1 MKNKTLLESIERIKV
16 LMEVS
21 IITESVQ
28 WATIGKNL
36 VGFLEKLPGLSKDS
50 LDDIAKLTVAKS
62 DTEAIDILAKL
73 ANKEQILSD
82 NILPVIYKNL
92 PSEVQKEIEQIKVF
106 AKDQLKQGV
115 KAESLSPLID
125 KRINV
130 IDSPF
135 DGIKKML
142 QDDIKKAIPEYI
154 PGNLSKTVVDDIIV
168 TPDPPTPKPNPK
180 GVGDEISALIKEWEK
195 IIPKGKI
202 SPKDWLLMNDLPLR
216 SIRANINY
224 LLNGWWN
231 RIKAGREQSLNKI
244 ASLIKRASEEYGS
257 QRIDPELYRTI
268 DIEIQALRKDDIDAM
283 KLVYDEIE
291 RQLGLTLKDG
301 STAKAVR
308 DLIEKNSDMA
318 GNRVRWRD
326 YVMDESWIGK
336 LFGLPKGDT
345 WLQRGGKWFWNFIE
359 RAVMFL
365 TTGQL
370 RKIEEINQ
378 QFFKTYGPAT
388 GLVYGYLYF
397 QFMSKVIYPL
407 YFSIFDTF
415 YYGFTRETPA
425 EEQNGETWRLFISNF
440 EDNFFNAFQSV
451 EREFEAQTGQ
461 YVDKQE
467 FDFWKSVNPF
477 SNFWDDLE
485 NGFDYVTAGRLQ
497 ERRREL
503 EDETRQR
510 FEDAGMRVPETPV
523 VVNPRPAPAPVVVNP
538 ERPNITPSPA
548 PSPGGGGRRRRPGT
562 ES

>member
-50 LDDIAKLTVAKS
+50 LADMAKLAVAKS
-62 DTEAIDILAKL
+62 DTEAIDILVKL
-73 ANKEQILSD
+73 ANKEQILFD
-82 NILPVIYKNL
+82 NISPVIYKNL

-106 AKDQLKQGV
+106 ARDQLQKGA
-115 KAESLSPLID
+115 KAERLSPLID

-130 IDSPF
+130 MESPYSEL
-135 DGIKKML
+135 KKMF
-142 QDDIKKAIPEYI
+142 QNDIKKAIPEYI
-154 PGNLSKTVVDDIIV
+154 PGDLSKIIDDTI
-168 TPDPPTPKPNPK
+168 PNPPTPKPNPK

-195 IIPKGKI
+195 IIPKGTI

-216 SIRANINY
+216 SMRANINY

-231 RIKAGREQSLNKI
+231 GIKAGREQSLNKI
-244 ASLIKRASEEYGS
+244 ASLIKRASQDYGS
-257 QRIDPELYRTI
+257 QRINDELYRTI
-268 DIEIQALRKDDIDAM
+268 DIEIQALRKDDDDAM

-326 YVMDESWIGK
+326 YIMDESWIGK

-359 RAVMFL
+359 RGVMFL

-370 RKIEEINQ
+370 RKVEEINQ
-378 QFFKTYGPAT
+378 QFFKKYGPAN
-388 GLVYGYLYF
+388 GLVVGYLYF

-415 YYGFTRETPA
+415 YYGFTRDTPA
-425 EEQNGETWRLFISNF
+425 EEQNGETWRLFVSNF
-440 EDNFFNAFQSV
+440 KDNFFNAFQSV
-451 EREFEAQTGQ
+451 EKEFEAQTGQ
-461 YVDKQE
+461 YVEKQE

-477 SNFWDDLE
+477 SNFWDDLL

>member
-1 MKNKTLLESIERIKV
+1 MKNKTLLENIERIKV

-28 WATIGKNL
+28 WATIAKNL
-36 VGFLEKLPGLSKDS
+36 VGFLEKLPGLSRDS
-50 LDDIAKLTVAKS
+50 LADIAKLAVAKS

-106 AKDQLKQGV
+106 ARDQLKQGV
-115 KAESLSPLID
+115 KAESLNPLID
-125 KRINV
+125 KRINA

-142 QDDIKKAIPEYI
+142 QDDIRKAIPEYI
-154 PGNLSKTVVDDIIV
+154 PGNLSKTVVDDVIV

-195 IIPKGKI
+195 IIPKGTI
-202 SPKDWLLMNDLPLR
+202 SPKDWLLMNDLPVR
-216 SIRANINY
+216 SMRANINY

-231 RIKAGREQSLNKI
+231 KIKAGREQSLNKI
-244 ASLIKRASEEYGS
+244 ASLIKRASQDYGS
-257 QRIDPELYRTI
+257 QRINDELYRTI
-268 DIEIQALRKDDIDAM
+268 DIEIQALRKDDMDAM

-301 STAKAVR
+301 SKAKAVR

-326 YVMDESWIGK
+326 YIMDESWIGK

-345 WLQRGGKWFWNFIE
+345 WFQRGGKWFWNFIE
-359 RAVMFL
+359 RGVMFL

-370 RKIEEINQ
+370 RKVEELNQ
-378 QFFKTYGPAT
+378 QFFKKYGPAT
-388 GLVYGYLYF
+388 GLIYGYLYF
-397 QFMSKVIYPL
+397 QLMSKVIYPL

-415 YYGFTRETPA
+415 YYGFTRDTPA
-425 EEQNGETWRLFISNF
+425 EEQNGETWRLFVSNF
-440 EDNFFNAFQSV
+440 KDNFFNAFQSV
-451 EREFEAQTGQ
+451 EKEFEAQTEQ
-461 YVDKQE
+461 YVEKQE

-477 SNFWDDLE
+477 NYFWDDLE

-523 VVNPRPAPAPVVVNP
+523 VFNPNQEPAPVVVNP
-538 ERPNITPSPA
+538 QQPDITPSPA

-562 ES
+562 

>member
-50 LDDIAKLTVAKS
+50 LADMAKLAVAKS
-62 DTEAIDILAKL
+62 DTEAIDILVKL
-73 ANKEQILSD
+73 ANKEQILFD
-82 NILPVIYKNL
+82 NISPVIYKNL

-106 AKDQLKQGV
+106 ARDQLQKGA
-115 KAESLSPLID
+115 KAERLSPLID

-130 IDSPF
+130 MESPYSEL
-135 DGIKKML
+135 KKMF
-142 QDDIKKAIPEYI
+142 QNDIKKAIPEYI
-154 PGNLSKTVVDDIIV
+154 PGDLSKIIDDTI
-168 TPDPPTPKPNPK
+168 PNPPTPKPNPK

-378 QFFKTYGPAT
+378 QFFKTYGPAR

-510 FEDAGMRVPETPV
+510 FEDAGMRVPEVPIIVSPNQTPSTPV
-523 VVNPRPAPAPVVVNP
+523 VTPTLRIVVP
-538 ERPNITPSPA
+538 
-548 PSPGGGGRRRRPGT
+548 PGGPPGGPPG
-562 ES
+562 SP

>member
-50 LDDIAKLTVAKS
+50 LADIAKLAVAKS

-106 AKDQLKQGV
+106 ARDQLKQGV

-125 KRINV
+125 KLINA

-154 PGNLSKTVVDDIIV
+154 PGNLSKTVVDDVIV

-195 IIPKGKI
+195 IIPKGTI

-216 SIRANINY
+216 SMRANINY

-231 RIKAGREQSLNKI
+231 GIKAGREQSLNKI
-244 ASLIKRASEEYGS
+244 ASLIKRASQDYGS
-257 QRIDPELYRTI
+257 QRINDELYRTI
-268 DIEIQALRKDDIDAM
+268 DIEIQALRKDDDDAM

-301 STAKAVR
+301 SKAKAVR

-326 YVMDESWIGK
+326 YIMDESWIGK

-359 RAVMFL
+359 RGVMFL

-370 RKIEEINQ
+370 RKVEEINQ
-378 QFFKTYGPAT
+378 QFFKKYGPAK
-388 GLVYGYLYF
+388 GLIYGYLYF
-397 QFMSKVIYPL
+397 QLMSKVIYPL

-415 YYGFTRETPA
+415 YYGFTRDTPA
-425 EEQNGETWRLFISNF
+425 EEQNGETWRLFVSNF
-440 EDNFFNAFQSV
+440 KDNFFNAFQSV
-451 EREFEAQTGQ
+451 EKEFEAQTGQ
-461 YVDKQE
+461 YVEKQE

-477 SNFWDDLE
+477 SNFWDDLL

-510 FEDAGMRVPETPV
+510 FEDAGMRVPEVPIIVSPNQTPSTPV
-523 VVNPRPAPAPVVVNP
+523 VTPTLRIVVP
-538 ERPNITPSPA
+538 
-548 PSPGGGGRRRRPGT
+548 PGGPPGGPPG
-562 ES
+562 SP

>member
-1 MKNKTLLESIERIKV
+1 
-16 LMEVS
+16 
-21 IITESVQ
+21 
-28 WATIGKNL
+28 
-36 VGFLEKLPGLSKDS
+36 
-50 LDDIAKLTVAKS
+50 
-62 DTEAIDILAKL
+62 
-73 ANKEQILSD
+73 
-82 NILPVIYKNL
+82 
-92 PSEVQKEIEQIKVF
+92 
-106 AKDQLKQGV
+106 
-115 KAESLSPLID
+115 
-125 KRINV
+125 
-130 IDSPF
+130 
-135 DGIKKML
+135 
-142 QDDIKKAIPEYI
+142 
-154 PGNLSKTVVDDIIV
+154 
-168 TPDPPTPKPNPK
+168 
-180 GVGDEISALIKEWEK
+180 
-195 IIPKGKI
+195 
-202 SPKDWLLMNDLPLR
+202 
-216 SIRANINY
+216 
-224 LLNGWWN
+224 
-231 RIKAGREQSLNKI
+231 
-244 ASLIKRASEEYGS
+244 
-257 QRIDPELYRTI
+257 
-268 DIEIQALRKDDIDAM
+268 
-283 KLVYDEIE
+283 
-291 RQLGLTLKDG
+291 
-301 STAKAVR
+301 
-308 DLIEKNSDMA
+308 
-318 GNRVRWRD
+318 
-326 YVMDESWIGK
+326 
-336 LFGLPKGDT
+336 
-345 WLQRGGKWFWNFIE
+345 
-359 RAVMFL
+359 MFL

>member
-1 MKNKTLLESIERIKV
+1 
-16 LMEVS
+16 
-21 IITESVQ
+21 
-28 WATIGKNL
+28 
-36 VGFLEKLPGLSKDS
+36 
-50 LDDIAKLTVAKS
+50 
-62 DTEAIDILAKL
+62 
-73 ANKEQILSD
+73 
-82 NILPVIYKNL
+82 
-92 PSEVQKEIEQIKVF
+92 VQKEIEQIKVF
-106 AKDQLKQGV
+106 ARDQLQKGA

-345 WLQRGGKWFWNFIE
+345 WLQRGG
-359 RAVMFL
+359 
-365 TTGQL
+365 
-370 RKIEEINQ
+370 
-378 QFFKTYGPAT
+378 
-388 GLVYGYLYF
+388 
-397 QFMSKVIYPL
+397 
-407 YFSIFDTF
+407 
-415 YYGFTRETPA
+415 
-425 EEQNGETWRLFISNF
+425 
-440 EDNFFNAFQSV
+440 
-451 EREFEAQTGQ
+451 
-461 YVDKQE
+461 
-467 FDFWKSVNPF
+467 
-477 SNFWDDLE
+477 
-485 NGFDYVTAGRLQ
+485 
-497 ERRREL
+497 
-503 EDETRQR
+503 
-510 FEDAGMRVPETPV
+510 
-523 VVNPRPAPAPVVVNP
+523 
-538 ERPNITPSPA
+538 
-548 PSPGGGGRRRRPGT
+548 
-562 ES
+562 

>member
-50 LDDIAKLTVAKS
+50 LADIAKLAVAKS

-106 AKDQLKQGV
+106 ARDQLKQGV

-154 PGNLSKTVVDDIIV
+154 PGKVSKTVVDDVIV

-180 GVGDEISALIKEWEK
+180 GVGDELSALIKEWEK
-195 IIPKGKI
+195 IIPKGTI

-216 SIRANINY
+216 SMRANINY
-224 LLNGWWN
+224 VLNGWWN
-231 RIKAGREQSLNKI
+231 KIKAGREQSLNKI

-257 QRIDPELYRTI
+257 QRINDELYRTI
-268 DIEIQALRKDDIDAM
+268 DIEIQALRKDDKDAM

-301 STAKAVR
+301 SKAKAVR
-308 DLIEKNSDMA
+308 DFIEKNSDMA

-326 YVMDESWIGK
+326 YIMDESWIGK
-336 LFGLPKGDT
+336 LFDIPKGDT
-345 WLQRGGKWFWNFIE
+345 WFKKGGLWFLNFIE
-359 RAVMFL
+359 RTAMFL

-370 RKIEEINQ
+370 RKVSELNE
-378 QFFKTYGPAT
+378 QFFKKYGPAT
-388 GLVYGYLYF
+388 GLLYGYLYF
-397 QFMSKVIYPL
+397 QFMSKVMYPL

-425 EEQNGETWRLFISNF
+425 EEQNGETWRLFVSNLK
-440 EDNFFNAFQSV
+440 DNFFNAFQSV
-451 EREFEAQTGQ
+451 EKEFEAQTGQ
-461 YVDKQE
+461 YVEKQE

-477 SNFWDDLE
+477 SNFWDDLL
-485 NGFDYVTAGRLQ
+485 NGFDYVTAGNIQ
-497 ERRREL
+497 QRRTEL
-503 EDETRQR
+503 EDEARQR
-510 FEDAGMRVPETPV
+510 FEDAGMRVPDTPV
-523 VVNPRPAPAPVVVNP
+523 VINPNPSPAPVVVNP
-538 ERPNITPSPA
+538 QQPNITPSPA

-562 ES
+562 